1 MIRHLIARCSASMLM
16 EKSSKVDERSSNLV
30 GVMIDTTCSRISCF
44 LGLYK
49 TFLVECCHCLELML
63 RSFCLSF
70 VVSIM
75 TCKFF
80 KHVSVNVVMLLF
92 NWLALGVRMLMCLDL
107 ITSHR
112 NSDVRIY

>member
-1 MIRHLIARCSASMLM
+1 LGCIG
-16 EKSSKVDERSSNLV
+16 SKVDKGARNLV

-44 LGLYK
+44 LGLSK

-70 VVSIM
+70 VVSIV

-80 KHVSVNVVMLLF
+80 KHVSLLF
-92 NWLALGVRMLMCLDL
+92 NWLALDVRMLMCLDL